1 MTFHIQCNAL
11 NKYYQGIK
19 ALNAFDLE
27 LNISQATGIVG
38 PNGAG
43 KSTLFSILCGF
54 IKPSSGNVLVMG
66 DKPDAVN
73 NKGKLALLP
82 QDTAMFKGID
92 VSTQLKHYAR
102 LHGLNKKAAIKEVEH
117 VLSLVQGNSFA
128 NQYPETLSFGQ
139 RKRVMLAQSLIANP
153 ELILM
158 DEPTSGLDPIAAT
171 EVRNLLKQLREQ
183 FNIVIS
189 SHNLTEIEDICSDI
203 VVMNKGKVISH
214 ASLAELTRT
223 ELCFRLMLEKASDQD
238 LTEILKEISNISKV
252 ENDKN
257 DMKSWLIYYEND
269 SAETLQIKILSKLS
283 EHKIGVSELRKGK
296 ALADEIFTVIKNNY

>member
-1 MTFHIQCNAL
+1 MTLHIQCKSLSKNY
-11 NKYYQGIK
+11 KGIK

-27 LNISQATGIVG
+27 LSITQATGVVG

-54 IKPSSGNVLVMG
+54 IKPSSGEVLVMG
-66 DKPDAVN
+66 DIPDSVN

-92 VSTQLKHYAR
+92 VATQLRHYAR
-102 LHGLNKKAAIKEVEH
+102 LQGLNKQNAAKEVEH
-117 VLSLVQGNSFA
+117 VLSQVQANSFA

-139 RKRVMLAQSLIANP
+139 RKRVMLAQSLIAEP

-158 DEPTSGLDPIAAT
+158 DEPTSGLDPVAAT
-171 EVRNLLKQLREQ
+171 EVRSLLRQLREKYS
-183 FNIVIS
+183 IVIS
-189 SHNLTEIEDICSDI
+189 SHNLAEIEDICSDI
-203 VVMNKGKVISH
+203 VIMNKGKVITH
-214 ASLAELTRT
+214 TSLAELTRT
-223 ELCFRLMLEKASDQD
+223 EQCFSLGLEKVTDQH
-238 LTEILKEISNISKV
+238 LSEILKEISNISKV

-269 SAETLQIKILSKLS
+269 SAESVQIKILSKLNELNIS
-283 EHKIGVSELRKGK
+283 VSEIKKGK
-296 ALADEIFTVIKNNY
+296 ALADEISTVIKNNN

>member
-1 MTFHIQCNAL
+1 MTLHIQCKSLSKNY
-11 NKYYQGIK
+11 KGIK

-27 LNISQATGIVG
+27 LSITQATGVVG

-54 IKPSSGNVLVMG
+54 IKPSSGEVLVMG
-66 DKPDAVN
+66 DIPDSVN

-92 VSTQLKHYAR
+92 VATQLRHYAR
-102 LHGLNKKAAIKEVEH
+102 LQGLNKQKAAKEVEH
-117 VLSLVQGNSFA
+117 VLSQVQANSFA

-139 RKRVMLAQSLIANP
+139 RKRVMLAQSLIAEP

-158 DEPTSGLDPIAAT
+158 DEPTSGLDPVAAT
-171 EVRNLLKQLREQ
+171 EVRSLLRQLREKYS
-183 FNIVIS
+183 IVIS
-189 SHNLTEIEDICSDI
+189 SHNLAEIEDICSDI
-203 VVMNKGKVISH
+203 VIMNKGKVITH
-214 ASLAELTRT
+214 TSLAELTRT
-223 ELCFRLMLEKASDQD
+223 EQCFSLGLEKVTDQH
-238 LTEILKEISNISKV
+238 LSKILKEISNISKV

-269 SAETLQIKILSKLS
+269 SAESVQIKILSKLNELNIS
-283 EHKIGVSELRKGK
+283 VSEIKKGK
-296 ALADEIFTVIKNNY
+296 ALADEISTVIKNNN